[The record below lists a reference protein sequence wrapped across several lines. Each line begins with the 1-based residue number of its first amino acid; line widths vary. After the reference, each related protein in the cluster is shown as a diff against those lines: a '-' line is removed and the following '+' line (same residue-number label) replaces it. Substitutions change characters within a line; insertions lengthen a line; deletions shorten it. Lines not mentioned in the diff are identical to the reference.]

1 VHGFKQLLAYVFQ
14 SGLPTATLILI
25 YRAPTPPSPSII
37 SLSLSI
43 SLHHLLLPLPPSSP
57 SPSIISLSL
66 SLLSL
71 FTLHHPFH
79 VKPHRFDRY
88 VLPQV
93 IAMGFPAEGKEALY
107 ARMNHH
113 QQDR

>member
-1 VHGFKQLLAYVFQ
+1 MHGFKQLLAYVFQ

-37 SLSLSI
+37 SLSLA
-43 SLHHLLLPLPPSSP
+43 
-57 SPSIISLSL
+57 
-66 SLLSL
+66 LLSL